1 MASLGSKI
9 GVGRVFCFTIKGL
22 LGWIIWRAF
31 YLTFIPSISTKMR
44 VLFSWI
50 LEFFV
55 PRKAVLTESLNR
67 DSVSY
72 EVYKKG
78 DIVFEEGMIADGFYI
93 VKKGEF
99 ENTFRKTKDGKIFKN
114 L

>member
-1 MASLGSKI
+1 M
-9 GVGRVFCFTIKGL
+9 
-22 LGWIIWRAF
+22 
-31 YLTFIPSISTKMR
+31 TFIPSISTKMR

-99 ENTFRKTKDGKIFKN
+99 ENIFEKQKTERSLKN